1 MRRAEVIAAA
11 VLLVGGLVLVR
22 EAVRL
27 TITWTS
33 SGPGTGFFPF
43 ALAVLVAVQAAI
55 ILIRQLRVPVP
66 PGRAAAFVEREAFA
80 PLLIVFLPMVAV
92 IALIRYLGIYIGGA
106 LYLAGYMTFVGRHNW
121 VTTIL
126 VSVLVPLTLF
136 FIFERWFLL
145 PLPKGLLLE
154 FLLYGR

>member
-1 MRRAEVIAAA
+1 MQRAETVTATVLLIAA
-11 VLLVGGLVLVR
+11 LVLVR
-22 EAVRL
+22 EALRL
-27 TITWTS
+27 PVTWTS

-43 ALAVLVAVQAAI
+43 MLTALVTVQAAI
-55 ILIRQLRVPVP
+55 ILVRQLRVPAPQGRTVP
-66 PGRAAAFVEREAFA
+66 FVEREAYK

-92 IALIRYLGIYIGGA
+92 IALIRYLGIYLGGV

-121 VTTIL
+121 VTIIL
-126 VSVLVPLTLF
+126 VSVLVPLILF

-154 FLLYGR
+154 YLLYGR